1 MVNNLIVKISL
12 LLNPMQQTTKY
23 LYSRNA
29 ALIVMS
35 LPSVFL
41 AITLTNLTKAFDN
54 GFSVRGA
61 IIATAGLVFII
72 QLVYLF
78 ITRLLPALQN
88 KTALEFN
95 NTGIADY
102 VKKVELDW
110 SAISSIKLE
119 TGSSPKLIIELKEE
133 TNYGKEIIVNLKW
146 VSGNYNEI
154 SDNANAYLEKKK

>member
-1 MVNNLIVKISL
+1 
-12 LLNPMQQTTKY
+12 MQQTVKY
-23 LYSRNA
+23 PYSRNGA
-29 ALIVMS
+29 FMMMS
-35 LPSVFL
+35 LPLVFL
-41 AITLTNLTKAFDN
+41 AITLTNITKAFEI

-61 IIATAGLVFII
+61 IIAAAGLVFII

-110 SAISSIKLE
+110 IAIAGIKLE

-146 VSGNYNEI
+146 VSGNYTEI
-154 SDNANAYLEKKK
+154 SETANAYLDKKK

>member
-1 MVNNLIVKISL
+1 MLNNLIVKISL
-12 LLNPMQQTTKY
+12 LLSPMQQTVKY
-23 LYSRNA
+23 PYSRNA

-41 AITLTNLTKAFDN
+41 AITITNITKAFDT
-54 GFSVRGA
+54 GFSLRGA
-61 IIATAGLVFII
+61 IIAAAGLVFIT

-110 SAISSIKLE
+110 TAIAAIKLE

-133 TNYGKEIIVNLKW
+133 TNYGKQIIVNLKW
-146 VSGNYNEI
+146 VSGNYAEI
-154 SDNANAYLEKKK
+154 SETANTYLEKTK

>member
-1 MVNNLIVKISL
+1 
-12 LLNPMQQTTKY
+12 MQQTVKY
-23 LYSRNA
+23 PYSRNA

-35 LPSVFL
+35 LPLVFL
-41 AITLTNLTKAFDN
+41 AITSTNLTKVFET
-54 GFSVRGA
+54 GFSLRGA
-61 IIATAGLVFII
+61 IIVTAALVFIV

-110 SAISSIKLE
+110 AAISSIKLE

-133 TNYGKEIIVNLKW
+133 TNYGKQIIVNLKW

-154 SDNANAYLEKKK
+154 SETANGYLGGKEKV